1 MFLHRWQQEWQSLAI
16 RINYT
21 ENCHPNNNKKNS
33 VTQIKIITFHTDSEG
48 LRSHWSATKKR
59 QREKKTV
66 LLLLSLTAELLWSPL
81 DACTSYVT
89 LLSISCNGCTQALTI
104 TTQVTATCIKNAPK
118 EENEDNIL
126 TIRVAKPKVQ
136 HYQHYTSPLCM
147 IWSQF
152 HPPFAP
158 TISVHK
164 SHFQV
169 RLQNCKKR
177 LLAS

>member
-1 MFLHRWQQEWQSLAI
+1 MFLHRWQQEWQILAN

-21 ENCHPNNNKKNS
+21 ENW
-33 VTQIKIITFHTDSEG
+33 TQIIKIKTHLHKNYNIHTDSEG
-48 LRSHWSATKKR
+48 LQSHWSTT
-59 QREKKTV
+59 EKSKTIKNKTV

-81 DACTSYVT
+81 DTCTSYVT

-104 TTQVTATCIKNAPK
+104 TTQITATCIKNAPK
-118 EENEDNIL
+118 EESQDNIL
-126 TIRVAKPKVQ
+126 TLWVAKPKVQ
-136 HYQHYTSPLCM
+136 HYQYYTYPLCM
-147 IWSQF
+147 IWRQF
-152 HPPFAP
+152 HPPYTP

-169 RLQNCKKR
+169 CLQNCKKQ